1 MTRVELTSPRWELQ
15 HTEGASGANL
25 YIMLPEDSKPSE
37 LELNIVDSS
46 SIHVVSQGQPWE
58 LTVPLPWAVD
68 EDKLTAKFQKKKQRL
83 MVSLS
88 AVTVESTPEAPS
100 KGVSF
105 LSSQKEETEPEQTS
119 DATPTS
125 PQQVLSVRE
134 RVEEELRQKKEQR
147 EIEEGAARLKE
158 VLAGTKQEKG
168 RLELRSIE
176 DLDYWG
182 IRDRRMKLYRHTLQV
197 GRCTLQLYED
207 FQERWGCPEHG
218 HVIWPSSVV
227 LSKYLEQRFAGGLQE
242 GTRVVELGSGVALPG
257 LAMWALGADVTL
269 TEMEPLQL
277 LQTIARANQESNS
290 NCTAS
295 LQVKEL
301 DWTWSSS
308 RIGATR
314 IQQDLGGPFQIIL
327 GSDLMYRQ
335 ELLGPLIKSVY
346 LLSDSDSIIL
356 MALNKVHN
364 DLQQFLDAVSVH
376 FTAEVL
382 SEDDQHTAVLAP
394 DESERCYDT
403 WKGGIQWRWRHPMVV
418 LISLVRKT

>member
-1 MTRVELTSPRWELQ
+1 MTSPLWDLQ
-15 HTEGASGANL
+15 HTEGENGANL
-25 YIMLPEDSKPSE
+25 YILLPEDSKASQV
-37 LELNIVDSS
+37 ELNIVDSS
-46 SIHVVSQGQPWE
+46 SIHVVSQSQPWE

-68 EDKLTAKFQKKKQRL
+68 EDKLTAKFQKKKHRL
-83 MVSLS
+83 VVSLS
-88 AVTVESTPEAPS
+88 AVTEEYNPEAPS
-100 KGVSF
+100 KAMSV
-105 LSSQKEETEPEQTS
+105 LPSQNEETEPEQVQQTS
-119 DATPTS
+119 DATATS
-125 PQQVLSVRE
+125 PQRTLSVRE

-182 IRDRRMKLYRHTLQV
+182 IRDRRLKLYRHTLQV
-197 GRCTLQLYED
+197 GHCTLQLYED

-227 LSKYLEQRFAGGLQE
+227 LSKYLEQRFAGSLQE

-277 LQTIARANQESNS
+277 LQTIARANEESNS
-290 NCTAS
+290 NCTGA

-308 RIGATR
+308 WIGATR

-346 LLSDSDSIIL
+346 LLSDSDSVIL

-364 DLQQFLDAVSVH
+364 DLQHFLDAVSVH